1 MKSWGFACADCGAFV
16 EFTLEKS
23 VASQASALCVTD
35 NEIARF
41 CNFNFV
47 PHIMPLAS
55 DIYATNECEV
65 SSEEFINTQT
75 SDNKH
80 NVDNKGLLS
89 DWSKAS
95 LVAPHAP
102 TNDGADLAPPG
113 LSSTNTPDAD
123 SAPSGQVDN
132 GTTRKLFNP
141 FAKITEV
148 DVAAGQ

>member
-1 MKSWGFACADCGAFV
+1 
-16 EFTLEKS
+16 
-23 VASQASALCVTD
+23 
-35 NEIARF
+35 
-41 CNFNFV
+41 
-47 PHIMPLAS
+47 MPQAS

-95 LVAPHAP
+95 LVVAPQAL
-102 TNDGADLAPPG
+102 TNDDADLAPPG
-113 LSSTNTPDAD
+113 LSSTKSPDDD

-141 FAKITEV
+141 FGKITEV